1 MSKGKGYTRER
12 KIEAVKRSYRDDVTV
27 KKVAEKLGVHPN
39 TLSAWRS
46 EFDEYGPDE
55 SFPGKGNQHS
65 KDERIAELE
74 DKVDRLEEEKAIL
87 KKASRIFVEE
97 EQT

>member
-1 MSKGKGYTRER
+1 MPKGSPYSKER
-12 KIEAVKRSYRDDVTV
+12 KIEAVKRSYQDDVTV
-27 KKVAEKLGVHPN
+27 KEVAEKLGIHPN
-39 TLSAWRS
+39 TLSGWRS
-46 EFDEYGPDE
+46 EFDEFGPQE
-55 SFPGKGNQHS
+55 SFPGKGNQHA

-74 DKVDRLEEEKAIL
+74 RQNKRLKEEKAIL

>member
-1 MSKGKGYTRER
+1 MRN
-12 KIEAVKRSYRDDVTV
+12 IEGQIAHDEVYFFIFFIPLQVTWYALLV
-27 KKVAEKLGVHPN
+27 
-39 TLSAWRS
+39 S
-46 EFDEYGPDE
+46 PDE

-74 DKVDRLEEEKAIL
+74 RQNRRLGAQKAIL